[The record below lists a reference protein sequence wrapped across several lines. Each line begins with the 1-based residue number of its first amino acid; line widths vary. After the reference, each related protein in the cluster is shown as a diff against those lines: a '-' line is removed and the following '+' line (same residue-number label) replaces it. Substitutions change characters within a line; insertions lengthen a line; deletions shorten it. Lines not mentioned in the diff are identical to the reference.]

1 MQTAAWWTC
10 LDVPGSYALLGR
22 TRNWLTSGRVR
33 GCHFPA
39 GRPEGRPWALLL
51 KGDSHEPGVSWNTND
66 TRAGS
71 QRCWWAPI
79 WRQDF
84 FSPRVWNKASGSFEK
99 KRRFCFSDVYTSF
112 GIFDEYSE
120 MWNGLYV
127 SVTILENSCGV
138 FGKRD
143 WTVLNNL
150 SRRLAPTR
158 LKLPVVHFILL
169 ALLPV
174 SPEVCWVLA
183 SLTYIQWLLSCH

>member
-1 MQTAAWWTC
+1 MRIKSSVPRNAEEYWGGAGDWGDVSPGAARTDGTGMQTAAWWTR

-22 TRNWLTSGRVR
+22 TKNWLTSGRVR

-99 KRRFCFSDVYTSF
+99 KGDFVFQMFTLPLEFLMNIQRC
-112 GIFDEYSE
+112 E
-120 MWNGLYV
+120 MGYMLVWPSWRTVVGY
-127 SVTILENSCGV
+127 LEREIGPS
-138 FGKRD
+138 
-143 WTVLNNL
+143 
-150 SRRLAPTR
+150 
-158 LKLPVVHFILL
+158 
-169 ALLPV
+169 
-174 SPEVCWVLA
+174 
-183 SLTYIQWLLSCH
+183 